1 MENPMPHDAVIIGG
15 SYAGLSAAMQLVRA
29 RRRVL
34 VIDDGRRRNRFAARA
49 HGVLAMDGRPGADI
63 AAEARAQV
71 AAYPTAAFR
80 MAEATAARAIDG
92 GFEITMDDGSVTS
105 GRRLLLAHGVVD
117 DLPDLPGVK
126 ERWGRT
132 ALHCPYC
139 HGYEIGGG
147 ALGVLGAGPMSVH
160 QALMVAD
167 WGDVTLFLN
176 GAFTLDESEA
186 TKLARRGVNVEPEPV
201 VALEGEAPTLTGARL
216 ADGRLVPLK
225 AIFVGPRLRQPGSMA
240 ESLGCIVDETPMGH
254 IVRTDEWKQTTVPGV
269 FAAGDTAAMMSNLTL
284 ASASG
289 VLAGIALHRSLIDEE
304 IGGF

>member
-1 MENPMPHDAVIIGG
+1 MDNPMPHDAVIIGG

-49 HGVLAMDGRPGADI
+49 HGVLAMDGRAGSDI
-63 AAEARAQV
+63 AAEARSQV

-80 MAEATAARAIDG
+80 MAEATAARAIDS
-92 GFEITMDDGSVTS
+92 GFEITLDDGSTTS

-176 GAFTLDESEA
+176 GSLSPDQEET
-186 TKLARRGVNVEPEPV
+186 TKLARRGVMIEREPV
-201 VALEGEAPTLTGARL
+201 VGLEGEAPTLTGARL

-225 AIFVGPRLRQPGSMA
+225 AIFVGPRLRQPGPMA
-240 ESLGCIVDETPMGH
+240 ETLGCIVDETPMGH
-254 IVRTDEWKQTTVPGV
+254 IVRTDEWKQTSVAGV

-289 VLAGIALHRSLIDEE
+289 VLAGVALHRSLIEEE